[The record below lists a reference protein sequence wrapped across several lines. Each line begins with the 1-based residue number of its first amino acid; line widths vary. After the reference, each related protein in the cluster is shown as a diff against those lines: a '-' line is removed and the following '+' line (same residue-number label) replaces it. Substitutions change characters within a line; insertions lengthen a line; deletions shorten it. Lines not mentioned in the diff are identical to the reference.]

1 MAIAIERDVYPKTSK
16 LVALYDAVGW
26 KKYTEDESALTRAI
40 VNSLAVVTAW
50 ADEEHLVGL
59 ARAVGDGETVV
70 YIQDVLVHPDYQ
82 KNGIGRA
89 LVEQLM
95 AMYPAVRQKL
105 LLADDTP
112 QLNSFYEK
120 LGFDAV
126 NEKGMKAWML

>member
-1 MAIAIERDVYPKTSK
+1 MAIAIERDVYPKTRK

-40 VNSLAVVTAW
+40 VKSLAVVTAW

-126 NEKGMKAWML
+126 NEKGMKAWMR

>member
-1 MAIAIERDVYPKTSK
+1 MAITIERDVYPKTSK
-16 LVALYDAVGW
+16 LVALYDSVDW
-26 KKYTEDESALTRAI
+26 KKYTEDEGALTRAI

-82 KNGIGRA
+82 KSGIGRA
-89 LVEQLM
+89 LVEQLS
-95 AMYPAVRQKL
+95 AMYPSVRQKL

-112 QLNSFYEK
+112 ELNRFYK
-120 LGFDAV
+120 NMGFTPVD
-126 NEKGMKAWML
+126 EKGMKAWML